1 MIQDPVTS
9 WNIRERESFSRNLW
23 ISLVAIPSVRGLG
36 QEYSIWVTT
45 YMPSPLGTE
54 LLPKT
59 KLTDDLLPRVL
70 ALPDYNPE
78 KGKIL
83 S

>member
-1 MIQDPVTS
+1 M
-9 WNIRERESFSRNLW
+9 NILFGE
-23 ISLVAIPSVRGLG
+23 PP
-36 QEYSIWVTT
+36 
-45 YMPSPLGTE
+45 YMSSPLGTE

-70 ALPDYNPE
+70 ALPDDNPE

>member
-1 MIQDPVTS
+1 MS
-9 WNIRERESFSRNLW
+9 
-23 ISLVAIPSVRGLG
+23 
-36 QEYSIWVTT
+36 
-45 YMPSPLGTE
+45 SPLGTE

-70 ALPDYNPE
+70 TLPDYNPE

-83 S
+83 SWLAGRAEYWSQLYNNLLCINAGTFL